1 MTLKNDN
8 QLAGEWE
15 NFERNVVPVDAGAA
29 QRLQMRV
36 AFYAGAASLMKVLQV
51 IDDSLPTTLASRYWS
66 LSTASSASSPSTCRK
81 GDTDGYHR

>member
-8 QLAGEWE
+8 QLAGERE

-36 AFYAGAASLMKVLQV
+36 AFYAGAASLMKVLRV
-51 IDDSLPTTLASRYWS
+51 IDDSLPDDVGLKILESVDRELRQFAVHVQEGR
-66 LSTASSASSPSTCRK
+66 
-81 GDTDGYHR
+81 H

>member
-36 AFYAGAASLMKVLQV
+36 AFYAGAASLMKVLRV
-51 IDDSLPTTLASRYWS
+51 IDDSLPDDVGLKILESVDRELRQFAVHVQEGR
-66 LSTASSASSPSTCRK
+66 
-81 GDTDGYHR
+81 H